1 MNTEIED
8 LVKEVGK
15 LRIRVAR
22 LENER
27 TLSVTESSTVK
38 NDKVKAGDRIR
49 IINKIRKPASWPEE
63 VIWTEEKER
72 VGTVTRLIK
81 DQVHFRTDNG
91 RDTWRATKN
100 VRKLATVNDKR

>member
-1 MNTEIED
+1 MNTEIEG
-8 LVKEVGK
+8 LVKEVRK

-27 TLSVTESSTVK
+27 VLSATESSTVK
-38 NDKVKAGDRIR
+38 LDKVKAGDRIR
-49 IINKIRKPASWPEE
+49 IINKIRKPPSWPEE
-63 VIWTEEKER
+63 VPWTEERER
-72 VGTVTRLIK
+72 TGTVTRLIK

-100 VRKLATVNDKR
+100 IRRLAPHNF